1 MIDYLPSIAQQ
12 ILDTAWSQLE
22 DADYENHARVI
33 IGNDM
38 VLVDKDEFEELKAV
52 VTNDRDLQDFTE
64 IVPLTKEEEA
74 NRHPQSK
81 KRKK

>member
-1 MIDYLPSIAQQ
+1 MIDLPAIAQQ

-38 VLVDKDEFEELKAV
+38 VLIDRDEFEELKQV
-52 VTNDRDLQDFTE
+52 VTNDRDLQDFEE
-64 IVPLTKEEEA
+64 IVTIKEEDL
-74 NRHPQSK
+74 
-81 KRKK
+81 

>member
-1 MIDYLPSIAQQ
+1 MIDLPVIAQL
-12 ILDTAWSQLE
+12 ILDTAWTQLE
-22 DADYENHARVI
+22 DADYENYARVI

-64 IVPLTKEEEA
+64 IVPLAKDEEV
-74 NRHPQSK
+74 
-81 KRKK
+81 

>member
-38 VLVDKDEFEELKAV
+38 VLVDKEEFEELKAV
-52 VTNDRDLQDFTE
+52 VTNDRDLQDFEE
-64 IVPLTKEEEA
+64 IFDVKEESNEE
-74 NRHPQSK
+74 
-81 KRKK
+81 

>member
-22 DADYENHARVI
+22 KAQTTRNHAKVI

-38 VLVDKDEFEELKAV
+38 VLVDKEEFEELKAV
-52 VTNDRDLQDFTE
+52 VTNDRDLQDFSE
-64 IVPLTKEEEA
+64 IVPSAKEEEPEQSEP
-74 NRHPQSK
+74 NR
-81 KRKK
+81 RRF

>member
-1 MIDYLPSIAQQ
+1 MIDYLPSIAQE
-12 ILDTAWSQLE
+12 ILDTAWGQLE

-52 VTNDRDLQDFTE
+52 VTNDLAPQDFSE
-64 IVPLTKEEEA
+64 IIPSDTNNL
-74 NRHPQSK
+74 
-81 KRKK
+81 

>member
-38 VLVDKDEFEELKAV
+38 VLVDKEEFEELKV
-52 VTNDRDLQDFTE
+52 FLDKGQDTREFCD
-64 IVPLTKEEEA
+64 IVPSS
-74 NRHPQSK
+74 NK
-81 KRKK
+81 KNKL

>member
-1 MIDYLPSIAQQ
+1 MIDELPSIAQE

-38 VLVDKDEFEELKAV
+38 VLVDKDDFEELKQV
-52 VTNDRDLQDFTE
+52 VTNDRDLQDFSE
-64 IVPLTKEEEA
+64 IVDVKEKSNED
-74 NRHPQSK
+74 
-81 KRKK
+81 

>member
-22 DADYENHARVI
+22 DADYDNHARVI

-38 VLVDKDEFEELKAV
+38 VLVDKVEFEELKAV
-52 VTNDRDLQDFTE
+52 VTNDRDLQDFSE
-64 IVPLTKEEEA
+64 IVPSAKEEEV
-74 NRHPQSK
+74 
-81 KRKK
+81 

>member
-1 MIDYLPSIAQQ
+1 MFDELPSIAQE

-38 VLVDKDEFEELKAV
+38 VFVDKDEFEELKAV
-52 VTNDRDLQDFTE
+52 VTDDLAPQDFSE
-64 IVPLTKEEEA
+64 IIPSDTNNFIK
-74 NRHPQSK
+74 
-81 KRKK
+81 

>member
-1 MIDYLPSIAQQ
+1 MIDLPAIAQQ

-38 VLVDKDEFEELKAV
+38 VLVDKEEFEELKAV
-52 VTNDRDLQDFTE
+52 VTNDRDLQDFEE
-64 IVPLTKEEEA
+64 IVDVKEKSNEE
-74 NRHPQSK
+74 
-81 KRKK
+81 

>member
-1 MIDYLPSIAQQ
+1 MNDYLPSIAQQ

-38 VLVDKDEFEELKAV
+38 VLVDKDDFEELKQV
-52 VTNDRDLQDFTE
+52 VTNDRDLQDFSE
-64 IVPLTKEEEA
+64 IVDVKEKSNED
-74 NRHPQSK
+74 
-81 KRKK
+81 

>member
-1 MIDYLPSIAQQ
+1 MIDLPAIAQQ

-38 VLVDKDEFEELKAV
+38 VLVDKDDFEELKQV
-52 VTNDRDLQDFTE
+52 VTNDRDLQDFSE
-64 IVPLTKEEEA
+64 IVDVKEKSNED
-74 NRHPQSK
+74 
-81 KRKK
+81 

>member
-1 MIDYLPSIAQQ
+1 MIDYLPSIAQE
-12 ILDTAWSQLE
+12 ILDTAWGQLE

-52 VTNDRDLQDFTE
+52 VTNGLAPQDFSE
-64 IVPLTKEEEA
+64 IIPSDTNNL
-74 NRHPQSK
+74 
-81 KRKK
+81 

>member
-38 VLVDKDEFEELKAV
+38 VLVDKEEFEELKV
-52 VTNDRDLQDFTE
+52 FLDKGQDTREFSD
-64 IVPLTKEEEA
+64 IVPSSGKKE
-74 NRHPQSK
+74 
-81 KRKK
+81 

>member
-1 MIDYLPSIAQQ
+1 MNNYLPSIAQQ

-38 VLVDKDEFEELKAV
+38 VLVDKDDFEELKQV
-52 VTNDRDLQDFTE
+52 VTNDRDLQDFSE
-64 IVPLTKEEEA
+64 IVDVKEKSNED
-74 NRHPQSK
+74 
-81 KRKK
+81 

>member
-1 MIDYLPSIAQQ
+1 MIDLPAIAQQ

-38 VLVDKDEFEELKAV
+38 VLVDKDDFEELKQV
-52 VTNDRDLQDFTE
+52 VTNDRDLQDFSE
-64 IVPLTKEEEA
+64 IVPSAKEKSNEE
-74 NRHPQSK
+74 
-81 KRKK
+81 

>member
-52 VTNDRDLQDFTE
+52 VTNDRDLQDFSE
-64 IVPLTKEEEA
+64 IVPSSLNNELDNNE
-74 NRHPQSK
+74 
-81 KRKK
+81 

>member
-52 VTNDRDLQDFTE
+52 VTNDCYLQDFTE
-64 IVPLTKEEEA
+64 IVPLAKEEEA
-74 NRHPQSK
+74 
-81 KRKK
+81 

>member
-52 VTNDRDLQDFTE
+52 SPMTATCRTSQRLY
-64 IVPLTKEEEA
+64 
-74 NRHPQSK
+74 H
-81 KRKK
+81 

>member
-38 VLVDKDEFEELKAV
+38 VLVDKEEFEELKAV
-52 VTNDRDLQDFTE
+52 VTNDRDLQDYSE
-64 IVPLTKEEEA
+64 IVPSAKEEEV
-74 NRHPQSK
+74 
-81 KRKK
+81 

>member
-22 DADYENHARVI
+22 DANYEGYARVI

-38 VLVDKDEFEELKAV
+38 VLIDKDEFEELKAV
-52 VTNDRDLQDFTE
+52 VNNARNLQVFEE
-64 IVPLTKEEEA
+64 IVSSTREE
-74 NRHPQSK
+74 K
-81 KRKK
+81 V

>member
-1 MIDYLPSIAQQ
+1 MIDLPAIAQQ

-38 VLVDKDEFEELKAV
+38 VLVDKDDFEELKQV
-52 VTNDRDLQDFTE
+52 VTNDRDLQDFEE
-64 IVPLTKEEEA
+64 IVDVKEESNEE
-74 NRHPQSK
+74 
-81 KRKK
+81 

>member
-1 MIDYLPSIAQQ
+1 MIDLPAIAQQ

-38 VLVDKDEFEELKAV
+38 VLVDKEEFEELKAV
-52 VTNDRDLQDFTE
+52 VTNDRDLQDFEE
-64 IVPLTKEEEA
+64 IVDVKEESNEE
-74 NRHPQSK
+74 
-81 KRKK
+81 